1 MAVMEAIMERQQ
13 IFYYKFGYLNLWTIL
28 NVVLLIV
35 LLHCLIVYPCLIY
48 WWQTQVLAGLFA
60 VSFAAWCYKHLL
72 KHRMALVTDE
82 SITIDHC
89 RALYWKDVVSAEER
103 LVRCCFLPR
112 RIVVLI
118 PKEGIDYKY
127 NFLQKHN
134 GEFTP
139 FSVPLYGILSKEDE
153 EKIVEV
159 IAEKTF
165 LKGLS

>member
-1 MAVMEAIMERQQ
+1 MERQQ

-82 SITIDHC
+82 SITLTIAARC
-89 RALYWKDVVSAEER
+89 IGKMSYLPKNGWSDVVFCR
-103 LVRCCFLPR
+103 
-112 RIVVLI
+112 
-118 PKEGIDYKY
+118 
-127 NFLQKHN
+127 
-134 GEFTP
+134 GELWF
-139 FSVPLYGILSKEDE
+139 
-153 EKIVEV
+153 
-159 IAEKTF
+159 
-165 LKGLS
+165 

>member
-1 MAVMEAIMERQQ
+1 M
-13 IFYYKFGYLNLWTIL
+13 
-28 NVVLLIV
+28 
-35 LLHCLIVYPCLIY
+35 
-48 WWQTQVLAGLFA
+48 
-60 VSFAAWCYKHLL
+60 
-72 KHRMALVTDE
+72 
-82 SITIDHC
+82 
-89 RALYWKDVVSAEER
+89 
-103 LVRCCFLPR
+103 
-112 RIVVLI
+112 I

-165 LKGLS
+165 LKRLS

>member
-1 MAVMEAIMERQQ
+1 M
-13 IFYYKFGYLNLWTIL
+13 

-127 NFLQKHN
+127 NFYKSIMGSLRLFPCRCMVFFPK
-134 GEFTP
+134 
-139 FSVPLYGILSKEDE
+139 
-153 EKIVEV
+153 
-159 IAEKTF
+159 KTKRRLLRLLPKRHF
-165 LKGLS
+165 